1 MPDHNAIGWIGLGKM
16 GLPICN
22 RLRAAG
28 YAVTVHAH
36 SERSRASADTNG
48 FACVERIADLP
59 NAANLIAAAISDDKA
74 LIEIV
79 SGKDGLAGAL
89 TSGHTFIDMSTVSPQ
104 ASANAAEAL
113 AAKGT
118 AYLRAPVSGST
129 ATAAAGALTSIVS
142 GPRAELERLEPF
154 FAAFARK
161 TFHVGEREEAR
172 VLKIAINGMIGA
184 TSALLAEALALAGKG
199 GIDNAAALE
208 VITQSA
214 VASPV
219 IGYKR
224 DMIVSGDYAPNFT
237 VEQMMKD
244 FDILL
249 SVGRAMHSPQPLT
262 AQIRQQYEAAW
273 LNGNADEDFF
283 VLVRELARQAGLG
296 LKDRGA

>member
-1 MPDHNAIGWIGLGKM
+1 MTNAPTIGWIGLGKM
-16 GLPICN
+16 GLPICE

-36 SERSRASADTNG
+36 SERSRASAKANG
-48 FACVERIADLP
+48 FAHVGRIADLAD
-59 NAANLIAAAISDDKA
+59 AADLIAAAVPDDPA
-74 LIEIV
+74 LLETV
-79 SGKDGLAGAL
+79 AGEGGLAGNLAAR
-89 TSGHTFIDMSTVSPQ
+89 HIFVDMSTVSPE
-104 ASANAAEAL
+104 ASSRVASLL
-113 AAKGT
+113 AAKRA

-129 ATAAAGALTSIVS
+129 AAAAAGALTSIVS
-142 GPRAELERLEPF
+142 GPHAVYDRLEPF
-154 FAAFARK
+154 FAAFTRK

-172 VLKIAINGMIGA
+172 FLKLAINGMVGA

-199 GIDNAAALE
+199 GVSAAAALE
-208 VITQSA
+208 VIGQSA

-224 DMIVSGDYAPNFT
+224 DMIVKGDYTANFT

-249 SVGRAMHSPQPLT
+249 SVGRAVHAPLPLA

-273 LNGNADEDFF
+273 LNGKADRDFF
-283 VLVRELARQAGLG
+283 VLVQELAELARLT
-296 LKDRGA
+296 K